1 MLAEQQPAFDKSRKR
16 RSREHMGNFILLLF
30 CFALG
35 IVLRQ
40 VGRLPDSTSVVL
52 NAFIIN
58 IGLPAMALAYL
69 HDLYLT
75 KELLYSALAPWLMFL
90 AGAFILY
97 WACRVMQLPPNTTGC
112 VILVGGLA
120 NTSFI
125 GLPMIEA
132 FYGPEWMSVGIVVDQ
147 LGSYIVLSILG
158 IAVARVFSGGPRP
171 DFRDIAKR
179 ILQFPPLLATVAA
192 LLLLSVPYPDW
203 LDTLLRRLAD
213 TVAPLALVSVG
224 FQLRL
229 SEVRGKLQ
237 PLVLALSY
245 NLVVGP
251 LIVLAV
257 FVGLL
262 GARGTIMQVTI
273 FEAAMAPMIGASIV
287 AMDNDLDPSLATLLV
302 ALGVPLSFVTLAV
315 WYLVLLEL

>member
-1 MLAEQQPAFDKSRKR
+1 
-16 RSREHMGNFILLLF
+16 MGNLILLLF
-30 CFALG
+30 CFGLG
-35 IVLRQ
+35 IGLRQ
-40 VGRLPDSTSVVL
+40 IGRLPESTSVVL

-58 IGLPAMALAYL
+58 ISLPAMALVYL
-69 HDLYLT
+69 HELRLT
-75 KELLYSALAPWLMFL
+75 PELIYSALAPWVMFL
-90 AGAFILY
+90 VAIGVL
-97 WACRVMQLPPNTTGC
+97 WLACRSMDLPRHTTGC

-125 GLPMIEA
+125 GIPMIEA
-132 FYGPEWMSVGIVVDQ
+132 FYGPDWMSVGIVIDQ
-147 LGSYIVLSILG
+147 LGSYLVLSFLG
-158 IAVARVFSGGPRP
+158 IAIARIFSGGPQP
-171 DFRDIAKR
+171 DFADIAKR
-179 ILQFPPLLATVAA
+179 VIRFPPLIATIAA

-203 LDTLLRRLAD
+203 LETLLARLAD

-229 SEVRGKLQ
+229 SEVKGKLR

-251 LIVLAV
+251 LVVLA
-257 FVGLL
+257 FFAGLL
-262 GARGTIMQVTI
+262 GGRGVIMQVTV

-302 ALGVPLSFVTLAV
+302 ALGVPLSFVTLAA
-315 WYLVLLEL
+315 WYLVLAEL

>member
-1 MLAEQQPAFDKSRKR
+1 
-16 RSREHMGNFILLLF
+16 MGNFILLLF
-30 CFALG
+30 CFGLG
-35 IVLRQ
+35 ITLRRFR
-40 VGRLPDSTSVVL
+40 RLPDSTSAVL

-58 IGLPAMALAYL
+58 IGLPAMALGYL
-69 HDLYLT
+69 HNLELT
-75 KELLYSALAPWLMFL
+75 KALLYSALTPWVMFVI
-90 AGAFILY
+90 GACVL
-97 WACRVMQLPPNTTGC
+97 WLACRAMQLPRHTTGC

-132 FYGPEWMSVGIVVDQ
+132 FYGADWMSVGIVVDQ
-147 LGSYIVLSILG
+147 LGSYVVLSFLG
-158 IAVARVFSGGPRP
+158 IAVARFFSGGARP
-171 DFRDIAKR
+171 DFADIAKR
-179 ILQFPPLLATVAA
+179 ILQFPPFIATIAA

-203 LDTLLRRLAD
+203 LETLLRRLAD

-229 SEVRGKLQ
+229 SEVKGKLR
-237 PLVLALSY
+237 PLMLALSY
-245 NLVVGP
+245 NLVFGP
-251 LIVLAV
+251 LIVLAI

-262 GARGTIMQVTI
+262 GARGTIMQVTV

-302 ALGVPLSFVTLAV
+302 ALGVPLSFITLAA
-315 WYLVLLEL
+315 WYLLLAEL